1 MTWPWRQAYAKNLL
15 GDSLAHS
22 QHHLPWSQKMPRI
35 FWRGSLSAPDNF
47 AVDDI
52 ASLPRVRLLTWH
64 RSTQTSLMSVSQM
77 SNLGWKFRIKGPI
90 EDFSSS
96 NARDSKSTS
105 RTILFWW
112 PFDDRV
118 LPYFL
123 KGSPLSFSLSEDRE
137 IYKVAG
143 VSNIESLLQRLGG
156 KVKRKNFAREMPKYR
171 YLINVAAVLS
181 SWRLVDMLATKSVL
195 LLQESWDHELIMEW
209 LVPWEHYVPISP
221 GLSDLIEKVQWLER
235 NQDIAESIAE
245 RGFQRFSE
253 RVRRQ
258 DTLCYIWQAF
268 QTLADVQTQAT
279 PEELQDRVSEMKEV
293 KPKLAKLEKY
303 GSASAISPV
312 KDVKATELWQPGA
325 TFSFVIFVPIRH
337 SQKWVPWRKEK
348 KGNDLPW
355 PQPLAFVKI
364 EHLCTNLPQ
373 TSQTLPTGDVFKSK
387 EHSKGHIF

>member
-1 MTWPWRQAYAKNLL
+1 
-15 GDSLAHS
+15 
-22 QHHLPWSQKMPRI
+22 
-35 FWRGSLSAPDNF
+35 
-47 AVDDI
+47 
-52 ASLPRVRLLTWH
+52 
-64 RSTQTSLMSVSQM
+64 MSVSQM

-312 KDVKATELWQPGA
+312 KDVKATEL
-325 TFSFVIFVPIRH
+325 
-337 SQKWVPWRKEK
+337 
-348 KGNDLPW
+348 
-355 PQPLAFVKI
+355 
-364 EHLCTNLPQ
+364 
-373 TSQTLPTGDVFKSK
+373 
-387 EHSKGHIF
+387 